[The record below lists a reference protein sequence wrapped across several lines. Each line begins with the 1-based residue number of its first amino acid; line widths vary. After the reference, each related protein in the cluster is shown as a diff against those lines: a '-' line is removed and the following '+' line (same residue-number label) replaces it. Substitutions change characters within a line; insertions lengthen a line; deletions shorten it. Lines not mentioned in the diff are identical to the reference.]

1 MNSFIGWIGG
11 KRQLKKE
18 IISRFPADG
27 VGRYIEVFGGA
38 GWVLF
43 GKEQIL
49 GQLEVLNDLNSD
61 LINLYRCVKYHCEAL
76 QDELDW
82 LLDSRETFFDYFEQ
96 RTMRGLTDIQRA
108 ARYLYGIKCS
118 FGNGQR
124 TFATSSKSIER
135 TIEFLSKIK
144 VRLKEVVIEHRDFE
158 PLIKTYDRKEALFY
172 LDPPYVGTE
181 KYYNVSFGI
190 EDHQRL
196 AELLKGIKGRF
207 ILSYNDDPLI
217 RDMYPWCSVEKII
230 RNNTLAG
237 KSDNHAPFAEL
248 IIKNF

>member
-11 KRQLKKE
+11 KRQLRKDILK
-18 IISRFPADG
+18 RFPADG
-27 VGRYIEVFGGA
+27 VSRYIEVFGGA

-43 GKEQIL
+43 GKEKVP
-49 GQLEVLNDLNSD
+49 GQMEVFNDLNGD

-76 QDELDW
+76 QDELEW
-82 LLDSRETFFDYFEQ
+82 LLDSRETFFDYLEQ

-108 ARYLYGIKCS
+108 ARFLYGIKFS
-118 FGNGQR
+118 FGNDQR
-124 TFATSSKSIER
+124 TFATSSKSIEN
-135 TIEFLSKIK
+135 TKKFLSAVKL
-144 VRLKEVVIEHRDFE
+144 RLKGVVIEHRDFE

-181 KYYNVSFGI
+181 KYYSVGFST

-196 AELLKGIKGRF
+196 AELLKNIKGRF
-207 ILSYNDDPLI
+207 ILSYNDDAFI
-217 RDMYPWCSVEKII
+217 RQLYAWCGVETII

-237 KSDNHAPFAEL
+237 NSDNRVPFAEL